1 MARMRNSASAFH
13 KTGVGGNMK
22 KLIFW
27 VGMIIT
33 IGVAGNEDDS
43 IALVATIGVVGILM
57 MQYGETCNTDKLSQP
72 CRDRL
77 SAWR

>member
-1 MARMRNSASAFH
+1 MARMRNAASAFY
-13 KTGVGGNMK
+13 KTGMGGNMK

-27 VGMIIT
+27 AGMIIT

-57 MQYGETCNTDKLSQP
+57 MQYGETCNTDKLPQS

-77 SAWR
+77 SA